1 MQTDVCFFCI
11 KKEKR
16 IKIEKKKRWS
26 VMTVDGGPVLI
37 ILLLFLVCCSAFFSA
52 SETALTSVSK
62 IRLRNMVDDNVKN
75 ADLIMRLLEDPNR
88 LLSSILVGNNLVN
101 NGASALTTALAIQLF
116 HGDTGNGAGLATIVI
131 TVIILIFGE
140 ITPKTIAAQKAE
152 MVALVVVKI
161 IAVCVFI
168 FRPVVAV
175 LNVITGGL
183 TRLLGCDPNEKAP
196 LITEA
201 ELKTIVNVSHEEGV
215 LELDERT
222 MINNVFDFGDSK
234 AKDVM
239 TPRTDIVAVPLDVT
253 YAEYVRLVKEE
264 GFSRMPVYG
273 EDLDDIVGILYVK
286 DVFFIPE
293 EAFSAEKY
301 MREPFFTYESKPL
314 DELLAELKNS
324 RLAVAVVLDEY
335 GGTSGMITTED
346 IVEEIVGEIEDE
358 YDDEDEEIEIIKENE
373 FVVDGSTRLEDFN
386 EMVGTN
392 LESEEVDT
400 IAGYILLLL
409 GNFPQNGQEIEAEG
423 LRMVVEEMAH
433 NRIEKVRV
441 YK

>member
-1 MQTDVCFFCI
+1 M
-11 KKEKR
+11 
-16 IKIEKKKRWS
+16 
-26 VMTVDGGPVLI
+26 DGSPVLI
-37 ILLLFLVCCSAFFSA
+37 GLLLFLVCCSAFFSA
-52 SETALTSVSK
+52 SETALTSLSR
-62 IRLRNMVDDNVKN
+62 IRLRNMVDEHVKN
-75 ADLIMRLLEDPNR
+75 ADLIMELLEDPNR

-101 NGASALTTALAIQLF
+101 NGASALTTALAIQMF
-116 HGDTGNGAGLATIVI
+116 NGNTGNGAGLATIII
-131 TVIILIFGE
+131 TIIILIFGE

-152 MVALVVVKI
+152 KVALVVVKI
-161 IAVCVFI
+161 IAVCVFV
-168 FRPVVAV
+168 FRPAVAV
-175 LNVITGGL
+175 LNVVTGGL
-183 TRLLGCDPNEKAP
+183 IRMFGCDPNERSP

-215 LELDERT
+215 LESDERT

-253 YAEYVRLVKEE
+253 YEEYVRLVQEE

-286 DVFFIPE
+286 DVFFLN
-293 EAFSAEKY
+293 EADFSAEKF

-358 YDDEDEEIEIIKENE
+358 YDDEEEEIEVIKDNE

-386 EMVGTN
+386 EMVGTE

-409 GNFPQNGQEIEAEG
+409 GNFPESGQEIEAEG
-423 LRMVVEEMAH
+423 LRIVVEEMDK
-433 NRIEKVRV
+433 NRIEKLRV

>member
-1 MQTDVCFFCI
+1 MGTYKHGVYTSEQATSMSAPITGTAGLQVI
-11 KKEKR
+11 
-16 IKIEKKKRWS
+16 
-26 VMTVDGGPVLI
+26 VGTAPV
-37 ILLLFLVCCSAFFSA
+37 
-52 SETALTSVSK
+52 
-62 IRLRNMVDDNVKN
+62 NMLDNPAEAVN
-75 ADLIMRLLEDPNR
+75 VPL
-88 LLSSILVGNNLVN
+88 LVN
-101 NGASALTTALAIQLF
+101 NYKEAVAAVGYDKDFAKFTLCEAISANF
-116 HGDTGNGAGLATIVI
+116 SVVGAGPLVLINVLDPAKHTADISST
-131 TVIILIFGE
+131 TVQVNAG
-140 ITPKTIAAQKAE
+140 
-152 MVALVVVKI
+152 
-161 IAVCVFI
+161 
-168 FRPVVAV
+168 VAV
-175 LNVITGGL
+175 LNVVTGAL
-183 TRLLGCDPNEKAP
+183 IRLCGCDPDERSP

-215 LELDERT
+215 LESEERT

-253 YAEYVRLVKEE
+253 YEEYVRLVQEE

-286 DVFFIPE
+286 DVFFLN
-293 EAFSAEKY
+293 EADFSAEKF

-358 YDDEDEEIEIIKENE
+358 YDDEEEEIEVIKDNE

-386 EMVGTN
+386 EMVGTE

-409 GNFPQNGQEIEAEG
+409 GNFPESGQEIETEG
-423 LRMVVEEMAH
+423 LRIIVEEMDK
-433 NRIEKVRV
+433 NRIEKLRV

>member
-1 MQTDVCFFCI
+1 MESDD
-11 KKEKR
+11 R
-16 IKIEKKKRWS
+16 
-26 VMTVDGGPVLI
+26 MDGSPVLI
-37 ILLLFLVCCSAFFSA
+37 GLLIFLVCCSAFFSA
-52 SETALTSVSK
+52 SETALTSLSR
-62 IRLRNMVDDNVKN
+62 IRLRNMVEENVKN

-101 NGASALTTALAIQLF
+101 NGASALTTTLAIQIF
-116 HGDTGNGAGLATIVI
+116 RGNSGGAGIATIVI

-152 MVALVVVKI
+152 KVALAVVKI
-161 IAVCVFI
+161 ISFCVLV

-175 LNVITGGL
+175 LNVVTGGL
-183 TRLLGCDPNEKAP
+183 IRLLGCNPNEKAP

-201 ELKTIVNVSHEEGV
+201 ELKTMVNVSHEEGV
-215 LELDERT
+215 LELDERK

-253 YAEYVRLVKEE
+253 YGEYVRQVQEE

-286 DVFFIPE
+286 DIFYLD
-293 EAFSAEKY
+293 EATFSAEKY

-324 RLAVAVVLDEY
+324 RLAVAIVLDEY

-346 IVEEIVGEIEDE
+346 IVEEIVGEIGDE
-358 YDDEDEEIEIIKENE
+358 YDDEEDEIEVIKDNE

-386 EMVGTN
+386 EIVGTE

-400 IAGYILLLL
+400 IAGYILQLL
-409 GNFPQNGQEIEAEG
+409 GNFPKNGEVIETDG
-423 LRMVVEEMAH
+423 LRIVVEEMDK
-433 NRIEKVRV
+433 NRIEKVSG